1 MGARDGRRSMTKEQA
16 ARSLADTVRDR
27 GCVDFDAFDDTH
39 RYALALG
46 LVVRIEG
53 HRHVH
58 DASSGFPAIASAAAV
73 CQCARGRDALLRASA
88 SAALHHA
95 SVLVTPPAAK

>member
-1 MGARDGRRSMTKEQA
+1 MTKEQA
-16 ARSLADTVRDR
+16 ARALARTVMER

-58 DASSGFPAIASAAAV
+58 DASSGFPAVAPATSV
-73 CQCARGRDALLRASA
+73 CQCDRGRDALRCS
-88 SAALHHA
+88 SPSTVLHHA
-95 SVLVTPPAAK
+95 SVLVKPPVAR

>member
-1 MGARDGRRSMTKEQA
+1 MTKEKA
-16 ARSLADTVRDR
+16 ARTLADTVRER

-39 RYALALG
+39 RYALSLG

-58 DASSGFPAIASAAAV
+58 DASSGFPAIAPATAV
-73 CQCARGRDALLRASA
+73 CQCARGRDALLRSSP

-95 SVLVTPPAAK
+95 SVLVAPPAAK